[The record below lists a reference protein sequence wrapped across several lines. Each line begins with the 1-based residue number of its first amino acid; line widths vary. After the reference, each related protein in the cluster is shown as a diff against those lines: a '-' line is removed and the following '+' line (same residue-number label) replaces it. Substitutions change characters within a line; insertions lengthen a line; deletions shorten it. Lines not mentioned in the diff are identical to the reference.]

1 MDKLVV
7 RYVRTEHNCSMQE
20 HIVMFTYVLALF
32 YKLVVRYVSS
42 FFICEGTIVMFS
54 YIM

>member
-7 RYVRTEHNCSMQE
+7 RYVRTEHNYSIDCS
-20 HIVMFTYVLALF
+20 YVYLCVSSF
-32 YKLVVRYVSS
+32 FNKIVVRYVSS
-42 FFICEGTIVMFS
+42 FLICEGTIVMFS